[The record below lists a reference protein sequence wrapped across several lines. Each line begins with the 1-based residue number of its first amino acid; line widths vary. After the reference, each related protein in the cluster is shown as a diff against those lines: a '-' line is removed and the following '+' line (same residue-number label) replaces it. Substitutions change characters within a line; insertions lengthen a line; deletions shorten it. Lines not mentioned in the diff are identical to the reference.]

1 MKKLLGITPGII
13 VVTVLALGANAGWA
27 EKLVIAG
34 RDGGYAKALELA
46 VDAYKAQN
54 PDVEVERLELTGGG
68 LLDKITIAMR
78 EGSSAYDVIMLD
90 DPWAPEF
97 MAKGWL
103 ADLDQLGGGVDEDFV
118 KPARDVS
125 RYPVGSGP
133 HYAVPFVGNVE
144 LFAYNKAMFDKHGL
158 SRPASWTDVVAA
170 ARTIS
175 EAEEGVS
182 GVVFRGKKA
191 NPIVTGFLPILWAH
205 GARIV
210 DADGKAGLDSPAAVE
225 ALNVYL
231 ELAKFAPKGVVTYN
245 SSEVRDAIQ
254 SGATAMAIEVWPSWV
269 PSMDDPNASKVVG
282 QIEIMAA
289 PGQIEGPKPMLGSWL
304 VAIPAASERPDTA
317 RDFIDFLTA
326 PDMQK
331 RLALEVGTP
340 PTRAS
345 VYADPEVISAYRWYP
360 AQVAALQEAQPR
372 PRTSAWSKIEAIMGD
387 YLQLALIGEMSP
399 EDAMA
404 EANERVSRALER

>member
-1 MKKLLGITPGII
+1 MTRGLPSS
-13 VVTVLALGANAGWA
+13 WP
-27 EKLVIAG
+27 
-34 RDGGYAKALELA
+34 RGG
-46 VDAYKAQN
+46 
-54 PDVEVERLELTGGG
+54 
-68 LLDKITIAMR
+68 
-78 EGSSAYDVIMLD
+78 
-90 DPWAPEF
+90 
-97 MAKGWL
+97 L

-118 KPARDVS
+118 RPARDVS

-158 SRPASWTDVVAA
+158 PRPASWTDVVAA

-175 EAEEGVS
+175 EAEDGVS

-210 DADGKAGLDSPAAVE
+210 DADGKAGLDSPAAVD

-231 ELAKFAPKGVVTYN
+231 ELAKFAPRGVATYN

-269 PSMDDPNASKVVG
+269 PSMDDPSASKVVG

-289 PGQIEGPKPMLGSWL
+289 PGQVEGPKPMLGSWL
-304 VAIPAASERPDTA
+304 VAVPAASERPDTA

-372 PRTSAWSKIEAIMGD
+372 PRTPAWSKIEAIMGD

-399 EDAMA
+399 GDALA

>member
-1 MKKLLGITPGII
+1 
-13 VVTVLALGANAGWA
+13 
-27 EKLVIAG
+27 
-34 RDGGYAKALELA
+34 
-46 VDAYKAQN
+46 
-54 PDVEVERLELTGGG
+54 
-68 LLDKITIAMR
+68 
-78 EGSSAYDVIMLD
+78 
-90 DPWAPEF
+90 
-97 MAKGWL
+97 
-103 ADLDQLGGGVDEDFV
+103 
-118 KPARDVS
+118 
-125 RYPVGSGP
+125 
-133 HYAVPFVGNVE
+133 
-144 LFAYNKAMFDKHGL
+144 MFDKHGL

-175 EAEEGVS
+175 EAEDGVS

-210 DADGKAGLDSPAAVE
+210 DADGKAGLDSPAAVD
-225 ALNVYL
+225 ALDIYL
-231 ELAKFAPKGVVTYN
+231 ELAKFAPRGVETYN

-289 PGQIEGPKPMLGSWL
+289 PGQVEGPKPMLGSWL
-304 VAIPAASERPDTA
+304 VAVPAASERQDTA
-317 RDFIDFLTA
+317 RDFIDFLTS

-372 PRTSAWSKIEAIMGD
+372 PRTSAWSKIEAILGD

-399 EDAMA
+399 GDALA
-404 EANERVSRALER
+404 EANERVARALER